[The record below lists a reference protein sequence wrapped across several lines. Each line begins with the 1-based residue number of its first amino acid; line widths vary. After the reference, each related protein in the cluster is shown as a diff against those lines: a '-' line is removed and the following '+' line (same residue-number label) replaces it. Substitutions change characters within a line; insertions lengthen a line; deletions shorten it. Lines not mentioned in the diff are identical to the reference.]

1 MHLIEKIR
9 KTLNPTLAK
18 KIMLDYNPPTTIEGW
33 VDRAILLDT
42 QYRQTMEVMN
52 DGKNDG
58 KARNDKK
65 PKSGWSNY
73 FDSKKKE
80 RDPDAMDIDRLSPE
94 KRSALMKK
102 GACFKCE
109 KTGHMAKDHD
119 EYERKEK
126 EKKKTTASAR
136 RTEAST
142 STATTTSKPAS
153 KATPSSK
160 RDMKKISALLQT
172 LSTEER
178 EELEELL
185 APPTAEKENEEKE
198 DDCESESGF

>member
-1 MHLIEKIR
+1 
-9 KTLNPTLAK
+9 
-18 KIMLDYNPPTTIEGW
+18 
-33 VDRAILLDT
+33 
-42 QYRQTMEVMN
+42 MEVMN
-52 DGKNDG
+52 DRRNDG
-58 KARNDKK
+58 KAKNDKK
-65 PKSGWSNY
+65 TNRSGWSNY

-80 RDPDAMDIDRLSPE
+80 GDPDAMFIDRLSPE

-109 KTGHMAKDHD
+109 KPGHMAKDHD

-142 STATTTSKPAS
+142 STTTTTSKTPS
-153 KATPSSK
+153 KATTSSK

-185 APPTAEKENEEKE
+185 ALQTSEQEKEEKE
-198 DDCESESGF
+198 EDCESDSGF